1 MTGEIK
7 STRNILKREL
17 FISFAIY
24 YFPLVILMSIV
35 VLSVDFLKQNI
46 AFYYPILCLLFP
58 ALVSVA
64 MAIVRIRIVWG
75 IKQIPELKLTA
86 AFLSIVF
93 LMLLI
98 EKLIYSVFVTPDLLG
113 AIFYL
118 LAFLLSTLWF
128 KMQKEA
134 LRKGTF
140 LKLLVLASTFF
151 MFIWIVLFALF
162 RSVLITL

>member
-1 MTGEIK
+1 MQYT
-7 STRNILKREL
+7 T
-17 FISFAIY
+17 
-24 YFPLVILMSIV
+24 FPLVILMSIV
-35 VLSVDFLKQNI
+35 VLSIDFLKQNI

-64 MAIVRIRIVWG
+64 MAIVRIRVVWG
-75 IKQIPELKLTA
+75 VKQIPELKVTA

-134 LRKGTF
+134 LRQVHSLSCWF
-140 LKLLVLASTFF
+140 LPQLSLCLSG
-151 MFIWIVLFALF
+151 LFYLQFLGLF
-162 RSVLITL
+162 TLFLFY